1 MKAELYKHPS
11 KGICILISEI
21 AQSDFLGKIASLGHG
36 FTDIGIIADEIRKGR
51 KIAAIKEVRAQSGWG
66 LKEAKYYIDNYIPM
80 GYGHDDD
87 FEEIADRFIK
97 DHLPKDFIK
106 FDDFNL

>member
-1 MKAELYKHPS
+1 MKSELYNHPT

-21 AQSDFLGKIASLGHG
+21 HQSDFVGKIPSLGHG
-36 FTDIGIIADEIRKGR
+36 FTDIAIIADEIRRGR
-51 KIAAIKEVRAQSGWG
+51 KIGAIKEVRAQSGWG

-80 GYGHDDD
+80 GYGHDDE
-87 FEEIADRFIK
+87 FGEIADRFIK

-106 FDDFNL
+106 IDDFRL